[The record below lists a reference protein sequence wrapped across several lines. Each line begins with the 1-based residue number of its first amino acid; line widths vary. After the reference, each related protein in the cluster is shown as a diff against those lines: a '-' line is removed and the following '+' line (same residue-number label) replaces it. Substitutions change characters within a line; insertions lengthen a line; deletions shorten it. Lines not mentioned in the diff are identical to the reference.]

1 MNRQESI
8 KQKYQAR
15 LETDVRRA
23 LNNAGVAMD
32 VLWWIIEDFSD
43 DFEEQT
49 ESFLILFKELLRRGH
64 LKLQRDDKIIEHT
77 PEEWEQIFRAV
88 WSPAAEWWPQG
99 PQYKETY
106 LGEID
111 MSIWFVLGDCPA
123 YAVWVDPE
131 DGTEYWA

>member
-1 MNRQESI
+1 MNRQENI
-8 KQKYQAR
+8 KHKYQAR

-49 ESFLILFKELLRRGH
+49 EAFFILFKELLRRGH
-64 LKLQRDDKIIEHT
+64 LKLQRENKIIEHT

-88 WSPAAEWWPQG
+88 WPQSDTPYG
-99 PQYKETY
+99 SYE
-106 LGEID
+106 GDIC
-111 MSIWFVLGDCPA
+111 IWFTDEPCPA
-123 YAVWVDPE
+123 YAVWIDPE